1 MIQKQKDDL
10 APFFLSFSDIGKIHG
25 QIQEETGENTESEEG
40 EMNGLSRH
48 RMVRIVLHS
57 KERAFSN
64 MVFEFAAKQDNDK
77 RNALCHF

>member
-10 APFFLSFSDIGKIHG
+10 APFFLSSSDIGKIHG

-48 RMVRIVLHS
+48 RMV
-57 KERAFSN
+57 
-64 MVFEFAAKQDNDK
+64 
-77 RNALCHF
+77 